1 MPRNEGFV
9 TTLKNDGK
17 AEVVIQPVRT
27 GVPGA
32 SSYVNRHVCHCASDG
47 STVTIEA
54 LNGAGAEVG
63 DYVSVL
69 RDTSGLLKN
78 AVALLGVPVL
88 GLIAG
93 IIFAAVLTHGFS
105 SRIAGG
111 WIVMVAGLTCGVT
124 VGVLIFKRMSVN
136 SDPVI
141 EHILQKRRQGDALLT
156 ADQLCSAEPNRNCNA
171 CAGTFSQEQ
180 GYKWNMKTLDK

>member
-1 MPRNEGFV
+1 MPRHEGFV
-9 TTLKNDGK
+9 ATLKKDGK
-17 AEVVIQPVRT
+17 AEVVIQPVHP

-32 SSYVNRHVCHCASDG
+32 SSYVNRHVCHCASGG

-54 LNGAGAEVG
+54 LNGANAEVG

-93 IIFAAVLTHGFS
+93 VIFAAVLTDGFS
-105 SRIAGG
+105 SHMATGMIAIAACL
-111 WIVMVAGLTCGVT
+111 IVGITI
-124 VGVLIFKRMSVN
+124 GVLIFRRISVN
-136 SDPVI
+136 SDPII
-141 EHILQKRRQGDALLT
+141 ENIIQKRRQGDPLFT
-156 ADQLCSAEPNRNCNA
+156 ADQLCSAEPNRDCRS
-171 CAGTFSQEQ
+171 CVQ
-180 GYKWNMKTLDK
+180 

>member
-1 MPRNEGFV
+1 M
-9 TTLKNDGK
+9 
-17 AEVVIQPVRT
+17 IQPVRP

-47 STVTIEA
+47 STVTIAA
-54 LNGAGAEVG
+54 LNGVGAEVG

-93 IIFAAVLTHGFS
+93 VILAGVLTDGFS
-105 SRIAGG
+105 TDIAGG
-111 WIVMVAGLTCGVT
+111 IMAMAAGLVCGIT
-124 VGVLIFKRMSVN
+124 MGVLIFKRISVN
-136 SDPVI
+136 IDPII
-141 EHILQKRRQGDALLT
+141 EHIIQKRRQGDPLFT
-156 ADQLCSAEPNRNCNA
+156 ADQLCSAQPNRDCRS
-171 CAGTFSQEQ
+171 CVQ
-180 GYKWNMKTLDK
+180 

>member
-1 MPRNEGFV
+1 MSRNEGFV
-9 TTLKNDGK
+9 TALKKDGK

-54 LNGAGAEVG
+54 LNGVGAEVG

-69 RDTSGLLKN
+69 QDTSGLLKN
-78 AVALLGVPVL
+78 ALALLGVPVL

-93 IIFAAVLTHGFS
+93 VTFAAFLTHGFS
-105 SRIAGG
+105 SRIAGS
-111 WIVMVAGLTCGVT
+111 WIVMAVFFLCGIT
-124 VGVLIFKRMSVN
+124 TGVLIFRRISVGN
-136 SDPVI
+136 GPVI
-141 EHILQKRRQGDALLT
+141 EQIVQKSGEGNPLARSHH
-156 ADQLCSAEPNRNCNA
+156 LCIDGLNRDCRS
-171 CAGTFSQEQ
+171 CGR
-180 GYKWNMKTLDK
+180 

>member
-1 MPRNEGFV
+1 MPRHEGFV
-9 TTLKNDGK
+9 ATLKKDGK
-17 AEVVIQPVRT
+17 AEVVIQPVRP

-54 LNGAGAEVG
+54 LNGVGAEVG

-78 AVALLGVPVL
+78 AASLLGIPVL

-93 IIFAAVLTHGFS
+93 VIFAAVLTDGFAS
-105 SRIAGG
+105 GIAGG
-111 WIVMVAGLTCGVT
+111 IMAMAAGLACGIT
-124 VGVLIFKRMSVN
+124 MGVLIFRRISVN
-136 SDPVI
+136 SDPII
-141 EHILQKRRQGDALLT
+141 EHILQKRRQGDPLFT
-156 ADQLCSAEPNRNCNA
+156 ADQLCSAEPNRDCNA
-171 CAGTFSQEQ
+171 CAGTFSRE
-180 GYKWNMKTLDK
+180 

>member
-54 LNGAGAEVG
+54 LNGVGAEVG
-63 DYVSVL
+63 DHVSVF

-78 AVALLGVPVL
+78 AAALLGVPVL

-93 IIFAAVLTHGFS
+93 VLFAAVLTDGFAS
-105 SRIAGG
+105 GTAGG
-111 WIVMVAGLTCGVT
+111 IMAMAAGLACGIT
-124 VGVLIFKRMSVN
+124 MGVLIFRRISMN
-136 SDPVI
+136 SDPII
-141 EHILQKRRQGDALLT
+141 EHILQKRRQGDPLFT
-156 ADQLCSAEPNRNCNA
+156 ADQLCSAEPNRDCNA
-171 CAGTFSQEQ
+171 CAGTFSRE
-180 GYKWNMKTLDK
+180 